1 MCTVQGSVGILLP
14 AKGTAFD
21 LDSENGRKRQTPLDV
36 RSGYYMQQIHDV
48 DNFIL
53 SCV

>member
-1 MCTVQGSVGILLP
+1 MCTVQGSVGILLS

-21 LDSENGRKRQTPLDV
+21 LDSENGSRWQTPLDV
-36 RSGYYMQQIHDV
+36 RSGYYMQRIHNV